1 MRCTTVQFVDTN
13 ILLYAISRDPA
24 EQDKAKSASEIL
36 SGRDL
41 ALSAQ
46 VLQEFYVQATRA
58 SRPDPITH
66 RQAVRLIESF
76 HRFPVQD
83 ITSAIVMA
91 ALDARERF
99 QLSYWDSAII
109 EASRAM
115 GCTEVLSE
123 DMGDGQDYAGVRVTN
138 PFS

>member
-1 MRCTTVQFVDTN
+1 MQFVDTN

-24 EQDKAKSASEIL
+24 EQDKAKRANEIL

-41 ALSAQ
+41 ALSVQ

-58 SRPDPITH
+58 SLPNPITH
-66 RQAVRLIESF
+66 EQAVRLIESF
-76 HRFPVQD
+76 RRFPVQD
-83 ITSAIVMA
+83 VTSAIVMA
-91 ALDARERF
+91 ALAARERF

-138 PFS
+138 PFR

>member
-1 MRCTTVQFVDTN
+1 VQFVDTN

-24 EQDKAKSASEIL
+24 EQDKAKRADEIL

-41 ALSAQ
+41 ALSVQ
-46 VLQEFYVQATRA
+46 VLHEFYVQATRA

-66 RQAVRLIESF
+66 QQAVRLIESF
-76 HRFPVQD
+76 RRFPVQD
-83 ITSAIVMA
+83 ITSAIVTA
-91 ALDARERF
+91 ALAASDRF

-109 EASRAM
+109 EASRAI

-123 DMGDGQDYAGVRVTN
+123 DMGGGQDYAGVRVTN
-138 PFS
+138 PFR

>member
-1 MRCTTVQFVDTN
+1 MQFVDTN

-24 EQDKAKSASEIL
+24 EQDKAKTASEIL

-41 ALSAQ
+41 AMSAQ

-58 SRPDPITH
+58 SRPDAITH

-76 HRFPVQD
+76 RRFPVQD
-83 ITSAIVMA
+83 ITTALVMA
-91 ALDARERF
+91 ALDTRERF
-99 QLSYWDSAII
+99 RLSYWDSAIV

-138 PFS
+138 PFR

>member
-1 MRCTTVQFVDTN
+1 VQFVDTN
-13 ILLYAISRDPA
+13 ILLYAISQDPA
-24 EQDKAKSASEIL
+24 EQDKAKCANEIL

-46 VLQEFYVQATRA
+46 VLQEFYVQATRT

-66 RQAVRLIESF
+66 RQAARLIESF
-76 HRFPVQD
+76 RRFPVQD

-91 ALDARERF
+91 ALGTRERF

-123 DMGDGQDYAGVRVTN
+123 DMGGGQDYAGVRVTN
-138 PFS
+138 PFR

>member
-1 MRCTTVQFVDTN
+1 VQFVDTN

-24 EQDKAKSASEIL
+24 EQDKAKTANEIL
-36 SGRDL
+36 AGRDL

-46 VLQEFYVQATRA
+46 VLQEFYVHATRA

-76 HRFPVQD
+76 RRFPVQD
-83 ITSAIVMA
+83 ITTAIVMA
-91 ALDARERF
+91 ALDTREQF
-99 QLSYWDSAII
+99 HLSYWDSAII
-109 EASRAM
+109 EASRVM

-123 DMGDGQDYAGVRVTN
+123 DMGDGQDYAGVQVTN
-138 PFS
+138 PFR

>member
-1 MRCTTVQFVDTN
+1 MSVRTFVDTN
-13 ILLYAISRDPA
+13 ILIYAHDVEQGQKHQIARDILIGLM
-24 EQDKAKSASEIL
+24 QDR
-36 SGRDL
+36 SG
-41 ALSAQ
+41 ALSPQ

-66 RQAVRLIESF
+66 QQAVRLIESF
-76 HRFPVQD
+76 RRFPVQD
-83 ITSAIVMA
+83 ITSAILMA
-91 ALDARERF
+91 ALDTRQRF
-99 QLSYWDSAII
+99 RLSYWDSAII

-138 PFS
+138 PFR